1 MSWFDPHTPYIPK
14 TTGEIYDLLGGMTLE
29 SPSFRDQTGYFPEQT
44 IETRFYSLKEGL
56 KNVRKKLG
64 EDAYLRAMEIADQM
78 RAHFEADPE
87 DKTDDSLA
95 GRDLI
100 LAMEDI
106 LRASNDRKRVGLGV
120 CFEVNCQLASP
131 RK

>member
-1 MSWFDPHTPYIPK
+1 MFGRYRPYIPL
-14 TTGEIYDLLGGMTLE
+14 TTGEIYDLLGSMMLS
-29 SPSFRDQTGYFPEQT
+29 SPTFVDKSGDYPERNIDT
-44 IETRFYSLKEGL
+44 EFFVLKEGL

-64 EDAYLRAMEIADQM
+64 EDAYLRAVELADQM

-106 LRASNDRKRVGLGV
+106 LRASNDRKPNKV
-120 CFEVNCQLASP
+120 
-131 RK
+131 

>member
-1 MSWFDPHTPYIPK
+1 MSWFDPYTPYIPK
-14 TTGEIYDLLGGMTLE
+14 TTGEVNDLLGWMMLY
-29 SPSFRDQTGYFPEQT
+29 SPTFTDKLGYFPEQNIDT
-44 IETRFYSLKEGL
+44 EFFALKEGL

-64 EDAYLRAMEIADQM
+64 EDAYLRAVEMADQM

-106 LRASNDRKRVGLGV
+106 LRASNDRKRKS
-120 CFEVNCQLASP
+120 A
-131 RK
+131 